1 MKKVLFLSYDFP
13 YPTNTGGKNRAFNL
27 MKFGGKD
34 IALHLVSFTR
44 EGFRKEYEEKLAGI
58 GVKDI
63 ITFNRKKAKS
73 PKSFVS
79 SLSFSSSIFKHLYYD
94 REIEKEIIE
103 KIKRDSIDVVHYESF
118 YTAFYLSKK
127 IKSLGVK
134 QVFGTENVEYKL
146 YDDYSKST
154 SSFVSKFFYAKQARA
169 IRREEES
176 FIKLADSCIAVTN
189 EEAEQIYKKN
199 KSCFVVENG
208 IDINNFPMKDA
219 RDEYKGKNLLFVGN
233 FSYFPNVD
241 AIKFFYDNVFS
252 KITDKEVTLT
262 IVGKNSRKLSIP
274 YDPRINIIEYVDD
287 IRSVYVRSEV
297 FVFPVRYGG
306 GTNFKVIEAMA
317 VGIPIVAFPER
328 LAGLK
333 ARDGVDFLAAKNG
346 REFREK
352 INLLFEGKE
361 LTSKI
366 TKNARTLVEDNYSW
380 ERIGNKMNKVW
391 KEI

>member
-1 MKKVLFLSYDFP
+1 MKKILFLSYDFP

-27 MKFGGKD
+27 MKFGGKG
-34 IALHLVSFTR
+34 IELHLVSFTR
-44 EGFRKEYEEKLAGI
+44 EGFKNSYEEKIREI

-63 ITFNRKKAKS
+63 TTFNRKKAKS

-94 REIEKEIIE
+94 DEIEKEIIE
-103 KIKRDSIDVVHYESF
+103 KIKRDSIDIVHYESF

-127 IKSLGVK
+127 IRSLGVK
-134 QVFGTENVEYKL
+134 QIFGTENVEYKL
-146 YDDYSKST
+146 YDDYSRST
-154 SSFVSKFFYAKQARA
+154 SSFVSRFFYAKQARA

-176 FIKLADSCIAVTN
+176 FIKLADSCIAVT
-189 EEAEQIYKKN
+189 ETEAKEMYKKN

-208 IDINNFPMKDA
+208 IDVENFPMKNDS
-219 RDEYKGKNLLFVGN
+219 DEYKGKNLLFVGN

-287 IRSVYVRSEV
+287 IRSVYARSEV

-333 ARDGVDFLAAKNG
+333 ARDGVDFLEAKNG

-352 INLLFEGKE
+352 INLVFNDKALV
-361 LTSKI
+361 SKI
-366 TKNARTLVEDNYSW
+366 TKNGRKLVEDNYSW
-380 ERIGNKMNKVW
+380 DKIGEKMNKIW